1 MWILIQVALG
11 GAAGSVLRY
20 LTTRTLAGAL
30 GPGFPFG
37 TLAVNLLGCLAMGAG
52 YALLV
57 RRGDGHLA
65 PFVLTGILGGFTTF
79 SAFSLDTMLLIERG
93 RAGLALAY
101 VGGSV
106 VLGLAAF
113 LVGQFLVVGRVQ

>member
-1 MWILIQVALG
+1 M
-11 GAAGSVLRY
+11 LRY

>member
-52 YALLV
+52 HALLV

-79 SAFSLDTMLLIERG
+79 SAFSLDTMLLVERG

-101 VGGSV
+101 AGGSV
-106 VLGLAAF
+106 LLGLAAF